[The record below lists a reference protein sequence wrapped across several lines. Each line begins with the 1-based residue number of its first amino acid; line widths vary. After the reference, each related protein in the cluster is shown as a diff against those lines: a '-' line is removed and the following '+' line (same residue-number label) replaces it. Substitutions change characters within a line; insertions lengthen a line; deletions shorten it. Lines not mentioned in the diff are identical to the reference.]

1 MTFRSFISVAFMMI
15 ISGICFA
22 SSPLSLER
30 TFNGYYLPYN
40 FPVVQESDN
49 DQYFADSNPTFNKST
64 NTFTTKTYNE
74 DYTIRNS
81 IDVTLRNFPSG
92 YEVSAVSYSPH
103 FKLPDG
109 TPIISISA
117 HKSISG
123 LGNSD
128 YAKCWFFNAK
138 TGEMITEVAKA
149 SYGVFVLNT
158 VYAINGKQ
166 SVVVVGM
173 DYNSSTGAGLYKTYI
188 YSLGEIANSLIVE
201 QNAESVPYVI
211 GIYDI
216 EGKKIDNIRQ
226 ASPAVQIIKMSDGT
240 SHKVIHK

>member
-1 MTFRSFISVAFMMI
+1 M
-15 ISGICFA
+15 
-22 SSPLSLER
+22 
-30 TFNGYYLPYN
+30 
-40 FPVVQESDN
+40 QESDN

-64 NTFTTKTYNE
+64 NTFKTKTYNE
-74 DYTIRNS
+74 DYTVRNS

-92 YEVSAVSYSPH
+92 YEVSSVSYSPY
-103 FKLPDG
+103 FKMPDG
-109 TPIISISA
+109 TPVISVSA
-117 HKSISG
+117 TRNSASQM
-123 LGNSD
+123 GNSD

-138 TGEMITEVAKA
+138 TGEMITEVAK
-149 SYGVFVLNT
+149 SSFNIFVLNT

-173 DYNSSTGAGLYKTYI
+173 EYNSSTGATLYKTYI
-188 YSLGEIANSLIVE
+188 YSLGDIANSQIVE
-201 QNAESVPYVI
+201 QSADSVPYVI

-216 EGKKIDNIRQ
+216 EGKEIGNIRQ

>member
-1 MTFRSFISVAFMMI
+1 MIFRFLISVTFMMVA
-15 ISGICFA
+15 SGICFA
-22 SSPLSLER
+22 SSPLSLEH

-64 NTFTTKTYNE
+64 NTFTAKTYNE
-74 DYTIRNS
+74 DYTVRNS

-92 YEVSAVSYSPH
+92 YEVSSVSYSPH
-103 FKLPDG
+103 FKMPDG
-109 TPIISISA
+109 TPVISVSA
-117 HKSISG
+117 TRNLASQM
-123 LGNSD
+123 GNSD

-138 TGEMITEVAKA
+138 TGEMITEVAN
-149 SYGVFVLNT
+149 SSFSIFVLNT

-173 DYNSSTGAGLYKTYI
+173 DYNSSGATSYKTYI
-188 YSLGEIANSLIVE
+188 YSLGDVPNSLIVE
-201 QNAESVPYVI
+201 QSTESVPYVI

-216 EGKKIDNIRQ
+216 EGKEIGNIRQ